1 MKKFLISLLIFL
13 LPLLLLGYFMDSFLT
28 NALKKSKSD
37 EFGVWNDIYNGRI
50 NDDVLIYGGSRAWV
64 HFDPK
69 ILSDSLHASVYNIGL
84 NGHNFWLQKLRHDLL
99 LKYNKSP
106 KVILYAVDLMT
117 LGKRPDLYNPD
128 QFLPYMSSDP
138 MMAQAISSYEGY
150 GNFDS
155 KVPMI
160 RYLGKW
166 KTMLAA
172 VRIGLAPDSQK
183 PDRIKG
189 YQGKR
194 LEWNADFDKAV
205 EVMGGKFTMELDSAS
220 VVLFDEFLR
229 DCKKKN
235 IEVIFV
241 APPEYIEGQEFVN
254 NRPEIMGVF
263 ADFGKKYDIPYFDYS
278 NDTMSFNK
286 YYFYNSTHMNIRG
299 AELFSKKL
307 VMDLKKEGLPQSLA
321 PLSSGEDMV
330 K

>member
-13 LPLLLLGYFMDSFLT
+13 LPLLLLGYLTDMFLT

-37 EFGVWNDIYNGRI
+37 EFGVWNDIYKGHI
-50 NDDVLIYGGSRAWV
+50 NDDLLIYGGSRAWV

-69 ILSDSLHASVYNIGL
+69 ILSDSLHVSVYNIGL
-84 NGHNFWLQKLRHDLL
+84 NGHNFWLQKMRHDLL
-99 LKYNKSP
+99 LKYNKAP

-128 QFLPYMSSDP
+128 QFLPYMTSDP

-150 GNFDS
+150 GKYDS
-155 KVPMI
+155 KIPMI

-166 KTMLAA
+166 NAMIDA
-172 VRIGLAPDSQK
+172 VKIALAPGNQK
-183 PDRIKG
+183 AGRIKG
-189 YQGKR
+189 YQGKNM
-194 LEWNADFDKAV
+194 EWNDDLDKAM

-220 VVLFDEFLR
+220 IVLFDAFLT
-229 DCKKKN
+229 DCKEKN

-241 APPEYIEGQEFVN
+241 APPEYIEGQEFVS
-254 NRPEIMGVF
+254 NRSQIMNVF
-263 ADFGKKYDIPYFDYS
+263 AEFGTKYNIPYFDYS
-278 NDTMSFNK
+278 NDSMSFDK
-286 YYFYNSTHMNIRG
+286 YYFYNSTHMNSRG

-307 VMDLKKEGLPQSLA
+307 VMDLKKDSLPKSFYLRDST
-321 PLSSGEDMV
+321 LV